1 MQASNRGIIK
11 VLFISFLLIFSKG
24 YAFQKDSLV
33 INELDEVVLDGRL
46 GQVISKQ
53 SKTVEV
59 ISAIDLQRSE
69 YTNVVE
75 ALQQVGGLDIR
86 RRGFG
91 PTQAD
96 MNLRGG
102 TFDQTL
108 LLIDGIRLEDAQ
120 TGHHLSNFLLPIEV
134 IERIEI
140 IRGPAARIYG
150 PNAFVGAINIVTK
163 SSIQNKGMVALDYG
177 SFGQNGA
184 RLTAGTSVDKASL
197 IAHASF
203 ANSDGYRYNTDFK
216 SRTVALKSVFDSNH
230 PTEILGFFNDRKFGA
245 NGFYA
250 TPSAT
255 DQYEETQASLIAI
268 THKLSG
274 SNWSL
279 NPRVYWRR
287 GQDMYEYIR
296 NRPEIYRNLH
306 IAHKLGAAVDGSIDN
321 ALGGLGFGGEVASI
335 SIQSNNLGERNRRL
349 ANLFIEQRILIMNRR
364 LDITPGVVVNYFS
377 AVGTKLYPGLDLGWQ
392 VNSNLRG
399 YLNYGKTFRV
409 PTFTDLHY
417 SDRTTLGNENLLPET
432 SNAIEVGLR
441 KVTSN
446 KQWSIA
452 YFKRNS
458 SNLIDYVKQD
468 EEALFVAQNIADL
481 TTEGI
486 DLNYRYRFGSSTAPM
501 LSLSYTYM
509 TQNFGEEVFAFSRYT
524 IDNDLKHHFTAQLS
538 GQLFESTLGS
548 LNVKWIERATG
559 RTYTVIDATL
569 NQSLSNFNLQLG
581 AFNVLNQSYWE
592 TSFIP
597 MPSRNIG
604 LNLSYSL

>member
-1 MQASNRGIIK
+1 MQATNRSIFKGLF
-11 VLFISFLLIFSKG
+11 VLFFLTLSKG
-24 YAFQKDSLV
+24 HAFQKDSL
-33 INELDEVVLDGRL
+33 INQLDEVVLDGRL

-59 ISAIDLQRSE
+59 LSAAELKRAG
-69 YTNVVE
+69 YTTIVE
-75 ALQQVGGLDIR
+75 ALQQVAGLDIR
-86 RRGFG
+86 RRGVG
-91 PTQAD
+91 LTQAD
-96 MNLRGG
+96 VNLRGG

-120 TGHHLSNFLLPIEV
+120 TGHHLSNFLLPIEL

-150 PNAFVGAINIVTK
+150 PNAFVGAINIITK
-163 SSIQNKGMVALDYG
+163 SSLQEKALGSLEYG

-184 RLTAGTSVDKASL
+184 RLTAGTSGEKASI

-216 SRTVALKSVFDSNH
+216 SRTFALKSVVDSNH
-230 PTEILGFFNDRKFGA
+230 PTEVLGFFNDRKFGA

-255 DQYEETQASLIAI
+255 DQYEETQASLIAV
-268 THKLSG
+268 THKMKG
-274 SNWSL
+274 AGWSL
-279 NPRVYWRR
+279 TPRVYWRR

-306 IAHKLGAAVDGSIDN
+306 IAHKLGVALDGSVEN
-321 ALGGLGFGGEVASI
+321 GFGSLGFGGEVASI
-335 SIQSNNLGERNRRL
+335 SIQSNNLGERNRKM
-349 ANLFIEQRILIMNRR
+349 ANLFLEQRISVLDRR
-364 LDITPGVVVNYFS
+364 IDITPGVVVNYFS
-377 AVGTKLYPGLDLGWQ
+377 TVGTKVYPGLDLGWQ
-392 VNSNLRG
+392 INPSLRG

-409 PTFTDLHY
+409 PTFTDLYY

-432 SNAIEVGLR
+432 SNAIEIGLR
-441 KVTSN
+441 KVSL
-446 KQWSIA
+446 KSQWSVT

-458 SNLIDYVKQD
+458 SNLIDYVKQE
-468 EEALFVAQNIADL
+468 EEALFEAQNIANL

-486 DLNYRYRFGSSTAPM
+486 DLNYRYRFGSSNSSA

-509 TQNFGEEVFAFSRYT
+509 TQNFGEEVFAFSRYS

-538 GQLFESTLGS
+538 GRLTKTTTGS

-559 RTYTVIDATL
+559 RSYTVVDANF
-569 NQSLSNFNLQLG
+569 NQSMGNFNLQVG
-581 AFNVLNQSYWE
+581 AFNLLNQSYWE

-597 MPSRNIG
+597 MPSRNFG
-604 LNLSYSL
+604 LSLNYSL

>member
-11 VLFISFLLIFSKG
+11 VLFIGFLLIFSKG

-59 ISAIDLQRSE
+59 ISAIDLQRSG

-86 RRGFG
+86 RRGVG

-184 RLTAGTSVDKASL
+184 RLTAGTSGDKASL

-216 SRTVALKSVFDSNH
+216 SRTVALKSVFDSNY

-392 VNSNLRG
+392 INSNLRG

-597 MPSRNIG
+597 MPSRNFG

>member
-1 MQASNRGIIK
+1 MQVSNRGIIK

-59 ISAIDLQRSE
+59 ISAIDLQRSG

-86 RRGFG
+86 RRGVG

-120 TGHHLSNFLLPIEV
+120 TGHHLSNFLLPIEM

-184 RLTAGTSVDKASL
+184 RLTAGTSGDKASL

-335 SIQSNNLGERNRRL
+335 SIQSNNLGERNRKL

-392 VNSNLRG
+392 INSNLRG

-538 GQLFESTLGS
+538 GQLFESTFGS

-597 MPSRNIG
+597 MPSRNLG

>member
-11 VLFISFLLIFSKG
+11 VLFIGFLLIFSKG

-59 ISAIDLQRSE
+59 ISAIDLQRSG

-86 RRGFG
+86 RRGVG

-184 RLTAGTSVDKASL
+184 RLTAGTSGDKASL

-216 SRTVALKSVFDSNH
+216 SRTVALKSVFDSNY

-335 SIQSNNLGERNRRL
+335 SIQSNNLGERNRKL

-392 VNSNLRG
+392 INSNLRG

-597 MPSRNIG
+597 MPSRNFG